1 MWPSFIAS
9 RILSLA
15 LLHGLQSCCF
25 FDCIT
30 ELQVY
35 YGSSWSSDTSK
46 HSLSWVEVKILD
58 YHELP
63 RAGKFALFLPCKN
76 VTSFLKTFLT
86 LFHEMDWYQHAF
98 CKIHVDWDFGNV
110 LKMVFMYQHTSNY
123 NSILQQS
130 QKMQIVNH
138 RRLNEVRNQFME
150 KSAKKL
156 KRGNAV
162 Q

>member
-1 MWPSFIAS
+1 MRWID
-9 RILSLA
+9 I
-15 LLHGLQSCCF
+15 
-25 FDCIT
+25 
-30 ELQVY
+30 
-35 YGSSWSSDTSK
+35 
-46 HSLSWVEVKILD
+46 
-58 YHELP
+58 
-63 RAGKFALFLPCKN
+63 
-76 VTSFLKTFLT
+76 
-86 LFHEMDWYQHAF
+86 QHAF
-98 CKIHVDWDFGNV
+98 CKIHFDWDFGYV